1 MHREDTETPDRRLDA
16 REIDG
21 EPFDEIVG
29 ALEDLDEGES
39 LLLVNSFEPVPLYDV
54 IEARGFQ
61 HETATPTPGEWHVT
75 ITKG

>member
-1 MHREDTETPDRRLDA
+1 MHREDAAAPDRRLDA

-21 EPFDEIVG
+21 EPFEDIVAALDE
-29 ALEDLDEGES
+29 LDEGES

-61 HETATPTPGEWHVT
+61 HETANPSPDEWHVT
-75 ITKG
+75 ITRA